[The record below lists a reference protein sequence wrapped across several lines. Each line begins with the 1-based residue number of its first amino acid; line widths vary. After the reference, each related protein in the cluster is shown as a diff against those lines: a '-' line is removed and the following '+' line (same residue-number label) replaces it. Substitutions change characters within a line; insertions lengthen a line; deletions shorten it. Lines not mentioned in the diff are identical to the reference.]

1 VTVVIR
7 KVLDADWLASLP
19 DATSEA
25 ILDAFLAYYQADPI
39 DALDG
44 STWEIERTDA
54 PCA

>member
-7 KVLDADWLASLP
+7 KVLDADWLAGLP
-19 DATSEA
+19 DTTNEA
-25 ILDAFLAYYQADPI
+25 ILNAFLAYYQDDPI
-39 DALDG
+39 DALAG